1 MKSLIAWWQ
10 SLPLP
15 WRNWRIVGQVL
26 AGDEVSERL
35 PHRGIVLVGPLEN
48 ATWAVMNCPCRTGH
62 RLMVNL
68 DKTRRPFW
76 KIESRNPLS
85 IHPSI
90 DNVTPERRCHFT
102 IRADKTIWAITTSKE

>member
-15 WRNWRIVGQVL
+15 WHNWRIVGQVL

-35 PHRGIVLVGPLEN
+35 PHRGIVLVGPPKY
-48 ATWAVMNCPCRTGH
+48 ATWAVMDCPCRTGH

-68 DKTRRPFW
+68 DKTRRPVW
-76 KIESRNPLS
+76 KIESRIPLS
-85 IHPSI
+85 IRPSI
-90 DNVTPERRCHFT
+90 DNVTQERRCHFT
-102 IRADKTIWAITTSKE
+102 IRAGKTIWAITTSKE